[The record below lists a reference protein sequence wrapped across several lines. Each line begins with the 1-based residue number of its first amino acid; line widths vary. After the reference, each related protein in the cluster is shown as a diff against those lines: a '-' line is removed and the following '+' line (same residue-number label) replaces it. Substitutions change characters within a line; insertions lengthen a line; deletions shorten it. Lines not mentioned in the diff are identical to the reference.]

1 MPFRDVI
8 GHRSTIRL
16 LARAIKHNTLPPSL
30 LFAGPRGV
38 GKQRT
43 ASAVAQ
49 ALNCTQPISSA
60 DLEVDAC
67 GKCASCLRIGRSVH
81 ADVIRVEPGESGTI
95 KVEQVRDV
103 IDRSGFR
110 PFEGR
115 KRVVIVDEADA
126 MVPAAQN
133 ALLKTLE
140 EPPSASVFILI
151 SAMPDSL
158 LPTVRSRCPVLRFG
172 PLTNAEVVD
181 VLITQHEYSPAEAN
195 ASAAESDGSVGRA
208 LESQSVDLVEAR
220 ADAQRL
226 LEHAA
231 RVPEP
236 VRRLAAAEMVKI
248 RGGTPADERN
258 RLATCLR
265 ALLSLLRDVGIIAS
279 QADARLLANA
289 DLEPQLRQL
298 ANAFDARR
306 SRQAFSAVDEALT
319 ALERNAS
326 PKVVADWL
334 MLQL

>member
-1 MPFRDVI
+1 MPFRGVA
-8 GHRSTIRL
+8 GHRSTLRL
-16 LARAIKHNTLPPSL
+16 LARAVAHNTLPPSL
-30 LFAGPRGV
+30 LFAGPRGT

-43 ASAVAQ
+43 AKAVAET
-49 ALNCTQPISSA
+49 LNCSQPISAA
-60 DLEVDAC
+60 DLELDAC
-67 GKCASCLRIGRSVH
+67 GTCATCQRIARNVH
-81 ADVIRVEPGESGTI
+81 ADVILVEPGESGTI

-103 IDRSGFR
+103 VDRSGYR

-115 KRVVIVDEADA
+115 RRVVIVDEADA
-126 MVPAAQN
+126 MVHPAQN

-140 EPPSASVFILI
+140 EPPPASVFILI

-158 LPTVRSRCPVLRFG
+158 LLTVRSRCPVLRFG

-181 VLITQHEYSPAEAN
+181 VLTRQHGYSAAEAN
-195 ASAAESDGSVGRA
+195 ASAAEADGSVGRA
-208 LESQSVDLVEAR
+208 LESRSVDLVEAR

-226 LEHAA
+226 LQHAA
-231 RVPEP
+231 RVQDP

-248 RGGTPADERN
+248 KGGTPADERN

-265 ALLSLLRDVGIIAS
+265 ALLSLLRDVGIVAT
-279 QADARLLANA
+279 QADTRLLANA
-289 DLEPQLRQL
+289 DLEAELRQL

-306 SRQAFSAVDEALT
+306 SRQAFSAVDEALI

-334 MLQL
+334 VLQL